1 MLHPVICIDGPAA
14 SGKSTVARLVAQDLG
29 FVYVDTGA
37 MYRAFTFLTLEA
49 GHDPTSRERIRQ
61 LLAKVD
67 FHAEIRNGEITLR
80 EGKRDLTP
88 FTRLPEVNAAVSPV
102 SALPELREYL
112 VNVQRKLRLSAPL
125 VMEGRDIGTVV
136 CSDSPHKFFIDA
148 CPKVRAERR
157 QKQGENDNLAAR
169 DKLDSSRAAAPLIR
183 AADAVPLDSGAADA
197 RSLADLIVSRVK
209 ATLQPAPT
217 VP

>member
-29 FVYVDTGA
+29 YIYVDTGA

-49 GHDPTSRERIRQ
+49 GHNPTSREQIRQ

-67 FHAEIRNGEITLR
+67 FHADIRDGEISLR
-80 EGKRDLTP
+80 EGNRDLGP
-88 FTRLPEVNAAVSPV
+88 HTRQPEVNAAVSLV

-136 CSDSPHKFFIDA
+136 CSDSPYKYFIDA
-148 CPKVRAERR
+148 CPQVRAERR
-157 QKQGENDNLAAR
+157 QRQGQSDNLAAR
-169 DKLDSSRAAAPLIR
+169 DKLDSSRAAAPLLR
-183 AADAVPLDSGAADA
+183 AADAVLLDSGESDA
-197 RSLADLIVSRVK
+197 RSLADRILGQVR
-209 ATLQPAPT
+209 ARLQPGPS

>member
-14 SGKSTVARLVAQDLG
+14 SGKSTVARLVANDLG
-29 FVYVDTGA
+29 YVYVDTGA

-49 GHDPTSRERIRQ
+49 GHDPASRERIRQ
-61 LLAKVD
+61 LLGKVD
-67 FHAEIRNGEITLR
+67 FHADIKDGEILLR
-80 EGKRDLTP
+80 EGQRDLAP
-88 FTRLPEVNAAVSPV
+88 YTRLPEVNAAVSPV

-136 CSDSPHKFFIDA
+136 CSDSPYKFFIDA

-157 QKQGENDNLAAR
+157 LKQGESDNLAAR

-183 AADAVPLDSGAADA
+183 AADAVLLDSGTADA
-197 RSLADLIVSRVK
+197 RSLADLIVAQVRKV
-209 ATLQPAPT
+209 LRPGPT

>member
-14 SGKSTVARLVAQDLG
+14 SGKSTVARLVAKDLD

-67 FHAEIRNGEITLR
+67 FHAEIRNEEIALR

-157 QKQGENDNLAAR
+157 HKQGERDNLAAR
-169 DKLDSSRAAAPLIR
+169 DKQDSSRAAAPLIR
-183 AADAVPLDSGAADA
+183 AADAVPLDSGTADA

-209 ATLQPAPT
+209 ATLKPAPT

>member
-14 SGKSTVARLVAQDLG
+14 SGKSTVARLVAKDLG

-49 GHDPTSRERIRQ
+49 GHDPSSRESLRR
-61 LLAKVD
+61 LLTKVD
-67 FHAEIRNGEITLR
+67 FHADIRDGEVGLR
-80 EGKRDLTP
+80 EGSRDLAP
-88 FTRLPEVNAAVSPV
+88 HTRRPEVNAAVSLV

-148 CPKVRAERR
+148 SPEVRAARR
-157 QKQGENDNLAAR
+157 QKQGESDNLAAR
-169 DKLDSSRAAAPLIR
+169 DKLDSSRAAAPLLR
-183 AADAVPLDSGAADA
+183 AADATLLDSGSADA
-197 RSLADLIVSRVK
+197 RSLADLIVQRFRAS
-209 ATLQPAPT
+209 LSPQPT

>member
-14 SGKSTVARLVAQDLG
+14 SGKSTVARLVAKDLG

-61 LLAKVD
+61 LLAKVN
-67 FHAEIRNGEITLR
+67 FHAEIRNGEIALR

-183 AADAVPLDSGAADA
+183 AADAVLLDSGTADA

>member
-14 SGKSTVARLVAQDLG
+14 SGKSTVARLVAKDLG

-61 LLAKVD
+61 LLRKVD
-67 FHAEIRNGEITLR
+67 FQATIHQGEIQLH
-80 EGKRDLTP
+80 EGGRDLGP
-88 FTRLPEVNAAVSPV
+88 HTRLPEVNAAVSPV

-136 CSDSPHKFFIDA
+136 CSDSPY
-148 CPKVRAERR
+148 
-157 QKQGENDNLAAR
+157 KQGERDDLAAR
-169 DKLDSSRAAAPLIR
+169 DKLDSSRAAAPLLR
-183 AADAVPLDSGAADA
+183 AADAKLLDSGQHDA
-197 RSLADLIVSRVK
+197 RTLADLIVNEVRTRLS
-209 ATLQPAPT
+209 PAPS

>member
-14 SGKSTVARLVAQDLG
+14 SGKSTVARLVAKDLG

-67 FHAEIRNGEITLR
+67 FHAEIRNGEIALR
-80 EGKRDLTP
+80 EGKRDLSP

-148 CPKVRAERR
+148 CPKGRAERR
-157 QKQGENDNLAAR
+157 NKQGERDNLAAR
-169 DKLDSSRAAAPLIR
+169 DKQDSSRAAAPLIR
-183 AADAVPLDSGAADA
+183 AADALPLDSGTADA

-209 ATLQPAPT
+209 ATLKPAPT

>member
-14 SGKSTVARLVAQDLG
+14 SGKSTVARLVAKDLG

-67 FHAEIRNGEITLR
+67 FHADIRNGEIALR
-80 EGKRDLTP
+80 EGKRDLAP

-157 QKQGENDNLAAR
+157 HKQGECDNLAAR
-169 DKLDSSRAAAPLIR
+169 DKLDSSRAAAPLVR
-183 AADAVPLDSGAADA
+183 AADATPLDSGAADA
-197 RSLADLIVSRVK
+197 RSLADLIVTRVK
-209 ATLQPAPT
+209 ATLKPAPT

>member
-14 SGKSTVARLVAQDLG
+14 SGKSTVARLVAKDLG

-67 FHAEIRNGEITLR
+67 FHAEIRNGEIALR

-148 CPKVRAERR
+148 CPTVRAERR
-157 QKQGENDNLAAR
+157 PKQGERDNLAAR
-169 DKLDSSRAAAPLIR
+169 DKQDSSRAAAPLIR
-183 AADAVPLDSGAADA
+183 AADAVPLDSGTADA

-209 ATLQPAPT
+209 ATLKPAPT

>member
-14 SGKSTVARLVAQDLG
+14 SGKSTVARLVAKDLG

-49 GHDPTSRERIRQ
+49 GHDPTSRDRIRQ

-67 FHAEIRNGEITLR
+67 FHAEIRNGEIQLR
-80 EGKRDLTP
+80 EGDRDLAP
-88 FTRLPEVNAAVSPV
+88 HTRLPEVNAAVSPV

-112 VNVQRKLRLSAPL
+112 VNVQRRLRLSAPL

-157 QKQGENDNLAAR
+157 QKQGQKDDLAAR
-169 DKLDSSRAAAPLIR
+169 DKIDSSRAAAPLIR
-183 AADAVPLDSGAADA
+183 AADALLLDSGTADA
-197 RSLADLIVSRVK
+197 RSLADRIVSQVR
-209 ATLQPAPT
+209 ATLKPAPS

>member
-14 SGKSTVARLVAQDLG
+14 SGKSTVARLVAKDLG

-61 LLAKVD
+61 LLAQVD
-67 FHAEIRNGEITLR
+67 FHAEIRNGEIALR
-80 EGKRDLTP
+80 EGKRDLAP
-88 FTRLPEVNAAVSPV
+88 FTRLPEVNAGVSPV

-157 QKQGENDNLAAR
+157 HKQGERDNLAVR

-183 AADAVPLDSGAADA
+183 AADAVLLDSGAADA

-209 ATLQPAPT
+209 ATLKPAPT

>member
-14 SGKSTVARLVAQDLG
+14 SGKSTVARLVAKDLG

-49 GHDPTSRERIRQ
+49 GHDPSSRESLRR
-61 LLAKVD
+61 LLTKVD
-67 FHAEIRNGEITLR
+67 FHADIRDGEVGLR
-80 EGKRDLTP
+80 EGSRDLAP
-88 FTRLPEVNAAVSPV
+88 HTRRPEVNAAVSLV

-148 CPKVRAERR
+148 SPEVRAARR
-157 QKQGENDNLAAR
+157 QKQGESDNLAAR
-169 DKLDSSRAAAPLIR
+169 DKLDSSRAAAPLLR
-183 AADAVPLDSGAADA
+183 AADATLLDSGSADA
-197 RSLADLIVSRVK
+197 RSLADLIVQRFRAS
-209 ATLQPAPT
+209 LSPEPT

>member
-14 SGKSTVARLVAQDLG
+14 SGKSTVARLVAKDLG

-67 FHAEIRNGEITLR
+67 FHAEIRHGEIALR
-80 EGKRDLTP
+80 DGKRDLTP

-157 QKQGENDNLAAR
+157 HKQGESDNLAAR
-169 DKLDSSRAAAPLIR
+169 DKQDSSRAAAPLIR
-183 AADAVPLDSGAADA
+183 AADAVPLDSGTADA

-209 ATLQPAPT
+209 ATLKPAPT

>member
-49 GHDPTSRERIRQ
+49 GHDPASREHLRQ
-61 LLAKVD
+61 LLTKVD
-67 FHAEIRNGEITLR
+67 FRAEIHNGEIALH
-80 EGKRDLTP
+80 EGKRDLAP

-183 AADAVPLDSGAADA
+183 AADAVLLDSGTADA
-197 RSLADLIVSRVK
+197 RSLAGLIVSRVK
-209 ATLQPAPT
+209 ATLKPAPT

>member
-14 SGKSTVARLVAQDLG
+14 SGKSTVARLVAQDLD

-67 FHAEIRNGEITLR
+67 FHAEIRNGEIALR
-80 EGKRDLTP
+80 EGKRDLAP

-112 VNVQRKLRLSAPL
+112 VNVQRKLRLTAPL

-197 RSLADLIVSRVK
+197 RSLADLIVGRVK